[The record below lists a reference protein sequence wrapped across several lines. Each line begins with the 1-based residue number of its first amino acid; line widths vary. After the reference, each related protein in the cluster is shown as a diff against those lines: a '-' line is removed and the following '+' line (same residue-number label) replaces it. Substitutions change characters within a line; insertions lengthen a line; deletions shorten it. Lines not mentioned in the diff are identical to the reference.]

1 MSTSYCEAWF
11 RARKVAT
18 KPMTEAEARKRH
30 DKKGALYTVLL
41 GDPARPHAFIEIVT
55 LKSVQVEFLD
65 ESLRTQGF
73 YQFIPQPDG
82 RLFMAMAAFNEFD
95 GENKRPT
102 WSRRF
107 SFEVDGRAMSF
118 ETDHVR
124 DPGMETVVE
133 KAVDVSLNWE
143 PYPAFGDYASIA
155 RFDRDKPAA
164 EQAGVTA

>member
-1 MSTSYCEAWF
+1 MSYSYAEKWSRSYKEAI
-11 RARKVAT
+11 
-18 KPMTEAEARKRH
+18 KPLTEPEARKRH
-30 DKKGALYTVLL
+30 ETKGALYTVLL
-41 GDPARPHAFIEIVT
+41 GDPVRPRAFIEIVT

-95 GENKRPT
+95 GENKRPI

-124 DPGMETVVE
+124 DPGIETVVE
-133 KAVDVSLNWE
+133 KTVDVSLNWE